1 MFVYGGGRAM
11 LVYGGVVLGFIIFFF
26 LFRKSFIWNILMC
39 CDIKIEYLIN
49 DVL

>member
-26 LFRKSFIWNILMC
+26 YSVKVLFGIF
-39 CDIKIEYLIN
+39 
-49 DVL
+49 